1 MTIVIIGGG
10 FAGLSAYK
18 EKGEERAV
26 LIDKKDYFLL
36 TPWLIDFICGLN
48 NNITVKYNHVIV
60 GELNKIDFKEKKV
73 FLGNH
78 TIAYDKLIL
87 ALGHHQNLP
96 RLKGAKEFAHKLE
109 TLDDALLLK
118 KRLSEVKDVVIIG
131 GGATGV
137 ELAGNI
143 IGKNITLIQRRNRL
157 LPTMTTASAK
167 KAEKLLTELGVKLL
181 LGVEALEV
189 QKDKVI
195 TTHGE
200 VKSELTIFAGGLKG
214 PDIINSIHKN
224 RNHRM
229 LVDKFLRSVDY
240 KDVYGAG
247 DCATFADSEIP
258 MSADVAVSAGRIAM
272 RNALGEEEE
281 FKPQRYATILRIRDE
296 YFGDFGENYVE
307 GNFAKLL
314 KKIAY
319 VESRMLVIGKNLTKS

>member
-10 FAGLSAYK
+10 FAGLSAYDERRE
-18 EKGEERAV
+18 EKVV
-26 LIDKKDYFLL
+26 LIDRKDYFLL

-60 GELNKIDFKEKKV
+60 GEVNKIDFKEKKI
-73 FLGNH
+73 FLNGH
-78 TIAYDKLIL
+78 TIAYNKLIL

-118 KRLSEVKDVVIIG
+118 RRLSEVKDVVIIG

-167 KAEKLLTELGVKLL
+167 KAEKLLTELGVNLL

-214 PDIINSIHKN
+214 PDMINSIHKN

-229 LVDKFLRSVDY
+229 LVDKFLNSVDY

-247 DCATFADSEIP
+247 DCATFEESEIP
-258 MSADVAVSAGRIAM
+258 MSADVAVNAGRVAM

-281 FKPQRYATILRIRDE
+281 FRPQRSATILRIRDE
-296 YFGDFGENYVE
+296 YFGDFGENFVE

-314 KKIAY
+314 KKISY
-319 VESRMLVIGKNLTKS
+319 VESRMLVR